1 MTAISKNMYIN
12 KLDDMTNEY
21 NNTYHGAIK
30 TKPVNVKDN
39 TYIDSNDEVHDKNPK
54 FKVDDHLRICKYK
67 NIFAKRYTP
76 NWSEEDI
83 IIEKS

>member
-12 KLDDMTNEY
+12 KLDDMTKEY

-39 TYIDSNDEVHDKNPK
+39 RYIDSNNEVNDKNPK

-67 NIFAKRYTP
+67 NIFAKGYTP
-76 NWSEEDI
+76 NWSEEDFL
-83 IIEKS
+83 IEKS